1 MVWLQ
6 PLLPDLGLSLVLHL
20 HSHLPRTQ
28 SLGNT
33 FLVPGKV
40 QGISS
45 IQKSFHSILSVIFK
59 KKNVVSFLNFIPSY
73 EHTGCC
79 IQYTV
84 QKSQYIYLHLNF
96 HEMLAPYE
104 NNLLYSS
111 RLVTLTCV
119 KKNIENR
126 KCPNY

>member
-33 FLVPGKV
+33 YLVSGKV

-59 KKNVVSFLNFIPSY
+59 KKKVFSTLFLPMN
-73 EHTGCC
+73 
-79 IQYTV
+79 IQGDYSARIT
-84 QKSQYIYLHLNF
+84 IYLLTFEFPF
-96 HEMLAPYE
+96 HKMLAPCAKL